1 MIQSRVPRV
10 RYPLAIEFRKL
21 LLQGAAFIKQ
31 SSQAQCLL
39 SIYDNPDAY
48 VDVESASVDSVW
60 QWDAG
65 QRCDRV
71 SDSAAK
77 AERDTMHL
85 ACLLVWFGFSPTAT
99 AVAATDLPT
108 LIAAYEVAGHSYAQH
123 ELAKKVAEAGQCI
136 LMLELHHDGFN
147 PTDPFGIF
155 ALFKLDHLSS
165 WDGASIPGFSLR
177 ASSDSMRPTTL
188 PPELSEPKAL
198 AIDWCEPDAAI
209 DRRTPHFLASD
220 ITKAIDDCNRK
231 AAEQG
236 ASDWTRR
243 RASNAASYLTNLRD
257 RSRPANATYDRSGS
271 TRTCE
276 VTFTRSGITSFD
288 ELAARVSQPTQT
300 SAGDVGVAM
309 TSGRW
314 MDSTEPGGFSFTFCS
329 KELTAL
335 VLGARQTEVDMK
347 NAFFAADRMFIVT
360 FYRGVAT
367 ARREC
372 PAFMAYSEVDDETAR
387 PRLLKEAAVSWGL
400 HLDEASKDRS
410 LYKAKA
416 WLCACSNGSGRPGD
430 PRRDELHRST
440 LACKLIGE
448 LQKVRDAS
456 WCHPL
461 IVPMREALW
470 RRAEARAEL
479 KVDLEKYAWIST
491 IRSTRLLELQWRSFL
506 SYCRRAVEAHGL
518 ALMIRGLGCNGYRTT
533 CHV

>member
-209 DRRTPHFLASD
+209 DRRTPPFLYIS
-220 ITKAIDDCNRK
+220 
-231 AAEQG
+231 QF
-236 ASDWTRR
+236 
-243 RASNAASYLTNLRD
+243 LTIYIVKN
-257 RSRPANATYDRSGS
+257 
-271 TRTCE
+271 CH
-276 VTFTRSGITSFD
+276 
-288 ELAARVSQPTQT
+288 
-300 SAGDVGVAM
+300 VAH
-309 TSGRW
+309 
-314 MDSTEPGGFSFTFCS
+314 
-329 KELTAL
+329 
-335 VLGARQTEVDMK
+335 
-347 NAFFAADRMFIVT
+347 AD
-360 FYRGVAT
+360 
-367 ARREC
+367 
-372 PAFMAYSEVDDETAR
+372 
-387 PRLLKEAAVSWGL
+387 
-400 HLDEASKDRS
+400 
-410 LYKAKA
+410 
-416 WLCACSNGSGRPGD
+416 
-430 PRRDELHRST
+430 
-440 LACKLIGE
+440 
-448 LQKVRDAS
+448 
-456 WCHPL
+456 
-461 IVPMREALW
+461 
-470 RRAEARAEL
+470 
-479 KVDLEKYAWIST
+479 
-491 IRSTRLLELQWRSFL
+491 
-506 SYCRRAVEAHGL
+506 
-518 ALMIRGLGCNGYRTT
+518 GLGT
-533 CHV
+533 VL